1 MSIFKQN
8 INLMCMEAETTMRTV
23 AMVCHGF
30 LPIVPYCFNDTLD
43 VLLSSIYEARV
54 PLEGIAKSAP

>member
-1 MSIFKQN
+1 
-8 INLMCMEAETTMRTV
+8 MEAETTMRTV